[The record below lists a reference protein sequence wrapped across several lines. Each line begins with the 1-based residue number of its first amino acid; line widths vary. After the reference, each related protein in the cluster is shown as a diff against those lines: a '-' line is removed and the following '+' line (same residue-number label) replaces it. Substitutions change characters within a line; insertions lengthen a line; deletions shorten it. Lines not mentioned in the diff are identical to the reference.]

1 MSCSITLKD
10 ISLVRNGD
18 TLFKNVTLSVGHKD
32 KIAVM
37 GPNGAGK
44 TTLLKAIVGLC
55 RVQSGSI
62 EIFHHKLE
70 TEDDFRKARGHI
82 GFVFQD
88 SDDQIIAPTVI
99 EEVAFGLLNSRVK
112 PAQAQE
118 QAEAMLAELGIPHLR
133 DRITLHLSG
142 GEKKLVTLAS
152 VLVMKPDILLLDE
165 PSAGLDEKSVGQIAS
180 VLASID
186 KSMLIVSHDLDFVHR
201 TGARI
206 MCLTPDGL
214 AAN

>member
-1 MSCSITLKD
+1 VSCSITLKNL
-10 ISLVRNGD
+10 SLSRNGD
-18 TLFKNVTLSVGHKD
+18 TLFSNVTLSVGHKD

-55 RVQSGSI
+55 RVQSGTI
-62 EIFHHKLE
+62 EIFHHELI
-70 TEDDFRKARGHI
+70 TEDDFKKARGHI

-99 EEVAFGLLNSRVK
+99 EEVAFGLLNSRMK
-112 PAQAQE
+112 PAEAQAQ
-118 QAEAMLAELGIPHLR
+118 AEAILAELGIPHLR

-165 PSAGLDEKSVGQIAS
+165 PSAGLDEKSVNQLAQI
-180 VLASID
+180 LASID
-186 KSMLIVSHDLDFVHR
+186 KSMLIVSHDLDFVNKM
-201 TGARI
+201 GAQI
-206 MCLTPDGL
+206 KYLTPDGL
-214 AAN
+214 S